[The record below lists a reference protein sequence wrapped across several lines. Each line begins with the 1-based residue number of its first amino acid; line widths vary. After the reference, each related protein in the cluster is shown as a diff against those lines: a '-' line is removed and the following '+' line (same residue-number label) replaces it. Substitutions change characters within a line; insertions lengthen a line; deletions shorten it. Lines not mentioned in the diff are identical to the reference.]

1 VLLLVFVGCGLCMDA
16 QQEFVS
22 FIAMYQKEYNADEF
36 AIRFEVFKA
45 NLVAIATHNAKANS
59 TWSMGIT
66 QFSDLTSEEFASQ
79 YLSGLNPSADFPV
92 EHVDESIPADVP
104 NDIDWRLSGAVTE
117 VKNQGQCG
125 SCWSF
130 SAVGAVEGWAKIRR
144 SLPLVSLSAQQLVD
158 CAGPYGNSGCAGGW
172 PQNGIKYLA
181 AAGGACEESQ
191 YPYVGRDGA
200 CKHTCKPIVT
210 VAGARTGAGEATL
223 TKELVNYP
231 VSIAVD
237 ASSGFQQ
244 YKGGVFSGPCGKHLN
259 HAVLAVGY
267 TAQYYIVK
275 NSWGSGWGIGGFIYM
290 ARAKDL
296 CGLGERLAWVA

>member
-1 VLLLVFVGCGLCMDA
+1 LFVVFCACGLCMDA
-16 QQEFVS
+16 QKEFVS
-22 FIAMYQKEYNADEF
+22 FIADFQKQYSTEEF

-66 QFSDLTSEEFASQ
+66 EFSDLTSEEFESQ
-79 YLSGLNPSADFPV
+79 YLNGLLAPVDFV
-92 EHVDESIPADVP
+92 AEHVNEPIPVDAP
-104 NDIDWRLSGAVTE
+104 NDIDWRQSGAVTE

-125 SCWSF
+125 SCWTF

-144 SLPLVSLSAQQLVD
+144 AQTLVSLSAQQLVD
-158 CAGPYGNSGCAGGW
+158 CAGPYGNAGCSGGW

-181 AAGGACEESQ
+181 ASGGACPESQ
-191 YPYVGRDGA
+191 YPYVGRDGS
-200 CKHTCKPIVT
+200 CKRTCKPIVA
-210 VAGARTGAGEATL
+210 VAGARTGTGETTL
-223 TKELVNYP
+223 VKELANYP

-244 YKGGVFSGPCGKHLN
+244 YRGGIFTGPCGKHLN

-275 NSWGSGWGIGGFIYM
+275 NSFGSGWGSGGFIFM
-290 ARAKDL
+290 ARQKDL